1 MGRFY
6 FKPAFSAP
14 ATVWPTS
21 KFEWSFGSHAFG
33 SEATCQVVKGTTTPG
48 TVMSDAVSICE
59 LSAAKIKVTLAKA
72 ITSVDFFVVL
82 NRASAWAGAGAISAT
97 LSSYALAD
105 I

>member
-14 ATVWPTS
+14 ATVWPGS
-21 KFEWSFGSHAFG
+21 KFEYTFGTHAFG

-48 TVMSDAVSICE
+48 TTMSDAVSIC
-59 LSAAKIKVTLAKA
+59 LISSAKIKITLAKA
-72 ITSVDFFVVL
+72 IASVDFLVVI

-97 LSSYALAD
+97 LSSYSLGD
-105 I
+105 V